1 MRVKKESLLS
11 EQPEWRGRGESNRSL
26 KDEA

>member
-11 EQPEWRGRGESNRSL
+11 EQPEWHGRGVYGSS
-26 KDEA
+26 KDEAS